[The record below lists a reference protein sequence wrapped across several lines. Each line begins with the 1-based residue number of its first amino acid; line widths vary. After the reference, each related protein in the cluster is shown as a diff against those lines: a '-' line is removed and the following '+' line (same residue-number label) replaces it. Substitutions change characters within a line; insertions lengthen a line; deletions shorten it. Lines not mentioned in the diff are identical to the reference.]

1 MITFENLIIAFH
13 EAVLSANDTLK
24 QKNTFILDEFFEQ
37 SDTPL
42 CIKDVLSK
50 IKSCNNEDEKNRLIE
65 YLHEQADQETSGMF
79 NSDSKLKPKMVTIQY
94 PGETEDG
101 HITHDVHVP
110 LISLVPVN
118 QTGIEEVNITSEL
131 ELALKN
137 DELMVSFPKRR
148 DHDSEYCGDKHITK
162 IEIKLT
168 PTTESEGLKKIIEG
182 YDKVLRAQ
190 IPG

>member
-1 MITFENLIIAFH
+1 MITFEKLITAFH
-13 EAVLSANDTLK
+13 EAILSANDTLK

-37 SDTPL
+37 SESSL
-42 CIKDVLSK
+42 SIKAILRKIRLSK
-50 IKSCNNEDEKNRLIE
+50 NKFKRKQLIDNLNKQIDLE
-65 YLHEQADQETSGMF
+65 ESGKLNF
-79 NSDSKLKPKMVTIQY
+79 SKKLKPKMVTIQY
-94 PGETEDG
+94 PSKTEKG

-110 LISLVPVN
+110 LISMVPVR
-118 QTGIEEVNITSEL
+118 QTGIEEVKITSEL

-137 DELMVSFPKRR
+137 DELMVSFPKKNHGGRTYKGGKQL
-148 DHDSEYCGDKHITK
+148 SK

-168 PTTESEGLKKIIEG
+168 PTIESEGLKKIIEG